1 MVQGNNLLKDRAE
14 VCQSLDSSLRLQC
27 LKYKSILPQDTAPVL
42 PTQPRLTVGKIMNK
56 KEERE
61 QIWLSSVILR
71 NIIEDRVWLLE
82 PREINIMLA
91 WSFACAGEVFRS
103 YPRAACRD
111 GAGGAFPSLPFPF
124 LPLQSAG
131 FRRRHCTCWAFLYR
145 WAWST
150 HPCFLQQLSDGRKE
164 QVLLHKTNSS
174 STVQP
179 FTHVLLE
186 WSTDSQIP
194 VYQ

>member
-1 MVQGNNLLKDRAE
+1 MLKDRAE

-103 YPRAACRD
+103 YPRAACRER
-111 GAGGAFPSLPFPF
+111 AGGAFPSLAECWVQEEALHMLGISLQVGMEHPPL
-124 LPLQSAG
+124 LPSA
-131 FRRRHCTCWAFLYR
+131 AL
-145 WAWST
+145 
-150 HPCFLQQLSDGRKE
+150 
-164 QVLLHKTNSS
+164 
-174 STVQP
+174 
-179 FTHVLLE
+179 
-186 WSTDSQIP
+186 
-194 VYQ
+194 